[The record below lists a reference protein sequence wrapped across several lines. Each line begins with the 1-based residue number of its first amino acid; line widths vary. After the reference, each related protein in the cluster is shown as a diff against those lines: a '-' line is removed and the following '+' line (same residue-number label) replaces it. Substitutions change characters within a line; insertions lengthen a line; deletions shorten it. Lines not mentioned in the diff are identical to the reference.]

1 MPRNRDT
8 DTRREG
14 DAVNGNG
21 IAYSDVSVVMPAF
34 NEAGSIASLLA
45 RVFKLSGDLEV
56 IVVDDGSADDTVAA
70 AESAGAKVIRSPYNL
85 GNGASVKRGVLA
97 STRGIVVMMDSDGQH
112 PPEEIPRL
120 LAELDTFDM
129 VVGARTPKSDTAPLR
144 NFGNK
149 LLIQVA
155 QWISGRQI
163 LDLTSGF
170 RAIRREPLRDYLPLF
185 PNRYS
190 YPTTITLAM
199 MLEGYFVTFVPM
211 DKIGRRSHGNSDL
224 SPVRDFLRF
233 IGIIGRIV
241 VLFSPQRLFV
251 PLGGALFLASLI
263 LGVFQYLWT
272 GGLQS
277 ASLALFIA
285 SINIA
290 CFGLLADQIAH
301 LRRKRRQ

>member
-1 MPRNRDT
+1 MKSESST
-8 DTRREG
+8 SSWK
-14 DAVNGNG
+14 VS
-21 IAYSDVSVVMPAF
+21 YSDVSVVMPAY
-34 NEAGSIASLLA
+34 NEEASIAALIK
-45 RVFKLSGDLEV
+45 RVCALSDQIEV
-56 IVVDDGSADDTVAA
+56 IVVDDGSADKTAEVAEA
-70 AESAGAKVIRSPYNL
+70 AGARVVRSPYNV
-85 GNGASVKRGVLA
+85 GNGASVKRGILA
-97 STRGIVVMMDSDGQH
+97 SERAVVLMMDSDGQH
-112 PPEEIPRL
+112 PPEEIPKL
-120 LAELDTFDM
+120 LAELGTYDM
-129 VVGARTPKSDTAPLR
+129 TVGARTAKSNTDPLR
-144 NFGNK
+144 NVGNK
-149 LLIQVA
+149 LLIHVA
-155 QWISGRQI
+155 QWISGRRI

-170 RAIRREPLRDYLPLF
+170 RAIKSAPLRDYLSLF

-211 DKIGRRSHGNSDL
+211 DSIGRREQGSSGL

-251 PLGGALFLASLI
+251 PLGGALFAASI
-263 LGVFQYLWT
+263 VLGMFQYWWT

-277 ASLALFIA
+277 ASLALFIS

-301 LRRKRRQ
+301 LRRKRHQ